1 MDLKKIKEISIVN
14 TIRMNLFYFG
24 IKSLIHPIILA
35 SKNVKINKLSG
46 SVKVNTLHR
55 GGIQIGF
62 GHVGVIDT
70 KYTRTLWENTGHI
83 EFGGNVHFGPG
94 TRIICNGHLKFN
106 GDAMIIGNSTVICN
120 NEISI
125 GDDFDMS
132 WDCLI
137 MDTDFH
143 TIINSQTGQR
153 LNTDGSIMVGNH
165 VWIGCR
171 STVLKNTTIPSNCV
185 IASNSLISKHL
196 LDENTLYTTNR
207 IIRKGIDWIH

>member
-1 MDLKKIKEISIVN
+1 M
-14 TIRMNLFYFG
+14 
-24 IKSLIHPIILA
+24 
-35 SKNVKINKLSG
+35 
-46 SVKVNTLHR
+46 
-55 GGIQIGF
+55 
-62 GHVGVIDT
+62 IDT